1 MPARPYPWKRPR
13 GWSLRKPRLL
23 LFQLREAGG
32 VLSAIVGLILLYQII
47 QLQAGPDAYAAF
59 LAMVTSLPMLLLLGV
74 LFVLVMVHAVTWFIL
89 LGKAQPIQFTAK
101 PMSWKKVFVIN
112 ALLWVVVSGA
122 VFYIVFG
129 GP

>member
-23 LFQLREAGG
+23 LFQAREVGG
-32 VLSAIVGLILLYQII
+32 VLSAVVGLILLYQIM

-59 LAMVTSLPMLLLLGV
+59 LASISSWPMILLMGV
-74 LFVLVMVHAVTWFIL
+74 LFAFVFVHAVTWFIL
-89 LGKAQPIQFTAK
+89 LGKAQPIQLTAK
-101 PMSWKKVFVIN
+101 PMSWKKAFVIN
-112 ALLWVVVSGA
+112 AILWVLVSGA
-122 VFYIVFG
+122 VVYIIFG